1 MTRGGGCCGDVSARL
16 GYLRAGRYGRLV
28 GESSGGFA
36 GRGDTGRARV
46 AVRLPPRRLSFVGR
60 TADLGEIAAR
70 LARYPV
76 VTLTGVGGVGKTALA
91 VEAAWIEA
99 SAGRAD
105 QACYVDLVPCR
116 GDEQVVAALVEA
128 VGIRGAEAAAGLDA
142 VAEAVSGRRSLLV
155 IDNCEHVLE
164 PVRRACGQLAGRAA
178 DLRVLAT
185 SRIPL
190 DIEPECVWRVQP
202 MAVPGETG
210 PPVATE
216 AVTLFLAR
224 AAMAG
229 VTVRAGPGELVLAGS
244 TCRQAGGLPL
254 ALKLVANRLRVA
266 SLTELAEGLG
276 TSGWPART
284 TGSGRHDSLEACL
297 SWSHALLPADAA
309 VVFRRRRLCLVVP
322 GPGAF
327 GRAFRRGPGGGR
339 PERR

>member
-1 MTRGGGCCGDVSARL
+1 
-16 GYLRAGRYGRLV
+16 V
-28 GESSGGFA
+28 GEFSGDFA
-36 GRGDTGRARV
+36 GQGDTHRAQA

-76 VTLTGVGGVGKTALA
+76 VTLTGVGGVGKSALA
-91 VEAAWIEA
+91 VEVAWIEV

-105 QACYVDLVPCR
+105 LACYVDLVPCR

-142 VAEAVSGRRSLLV
+142 VAEAVSGRRPLLV

-164 PVRRACGQLAGRAA
+164 PVRRACGQLAGRVA

-202 MAVPGETG
+202 MAVPGEVG
-210 PPVATE
+210 PAVATE

-229 VTVRAGPGELVLAGS
+229 VTVRAGPGELALAGS
-244 TCRQAGGLPL
+244 ICRQAGGLPL
-254 ALKLVANRLRVA
+254 ALELVANRLRVA

-276 TSGWPART
+276 PSGWPART

-297 SWSHALLPADAA
+297 SWSHALLSADESGFLSWSYWYGDSTASECA
-309 VVFRRRRLCLVVP
+309 DVVRQARP
-322 GPGAF
+322 G
-327 GRAFRRGPGGGR
+327 
-339 PERR
+339 